1 MFIIYNLIFLLFAL
15 VNLPIYLFK
24 GKFHKGFS
32 ARFGKLPKDLLLDR
46 PIWVHAVSVGEA
58 ASIAGLIT
66 ELRKLYPKKSFV
78 ISTVTPTGNKIAQK
92 IAKNTD
98 FVTYLP
104 FDLSWIVSSVIN
116 RINPSLFI
124 IAETELWP
132 NLIRCLYKK
141 NIPMITVNGRISD
154 KSFKGYLGIRILLK
168 PTLEKIR
175 MFCVQTDV
183 DASRFKAMG
192 VSAGKIKVTGNMKFD
207 IAPRVSPESAGA
219 SRTLLGLEPH
229 ERLLVAASTHPGE
242 EKIIL
247 GAYLEISKAMPEVR
261 LLIAPRHPQRS
272 HEIFGIIKKA
282 GLLSMRV
289 SRIGIDDLKPGSPV
303 FILDTIGQLL
313 NFYNIADVVFVGGSL
328 IKKGGHNILEPAA
341 LAKPIIFGP
350 YMFNFR
356 DITDLFLQVNAA
368 VMVSGAEDLQ
378 ASITLLLKDRQRSK
392 ELGEDAQKLIWQNQ
406 GATLR
411 NAREISLLSI

>member
-1 MFIIYNLIFLLFAL
+1 MFIIYNLVFLLFAL
-15 VNLPIYLFK
+15 INLPVYLFK

-32 ARFGKLPKDLLLDR
+32 ARFGKLPKNLLLDR

-58 ASIAGLIT
+58 ASVAGLIT
-66 ELRKLYPKKSFV
+66 ELRSLYPRKSFV
-78 ISTVTPTGNKIAQK
+78 ITTITPTGNKIAK
-92 IAKNTD
+92 NLAKD
-98 FVTYLP
+98 ADLVTYLP
-104 FDLSWIVSSVIN
+104 FDLSWIVGSVID

-154 KSFKGYLGIRILLK
+154 KSFKGYLRASFLFK
-168 PTLEKIR
+168 STLEKIR

-183 DASRFKAMG
+183 DALRFKAIG
-192 VSAGKIKVTGNMKFD
+192 VLANKIKVTGNMKFD
-207 IAPRVSPESAGA
+207 IVPKVSSEPAGA
-219 SRTLLGLEPH
+219 SRLLLGLKPE
-229 ERLLVAASTHPGE
+229 EKLLIAASTHPGE

-247 GAYLEISKAMPEVR
+247 DCFVGISNAMPEVR
-261 LLIAPRHPQRS
+261 LMIAPRHPERA

-282 GLLSMRV
+282 GRESMRV
-289 SRIGIDDLKPGSPV
+289 SRIGIDALKPDSPV
-303 FILDTIGQLL
+303 FILDTIGQLI
-313 NFYNIADVVFVGGSL
+313 NFYHISDVVFVGGSL

-356 DITDLFLQVNAA
+356 DITDLFLKHQAA
-368 VMVSGAEDLQ
+368 VMVNDAQELQ
-378 ASITLLLKDRQRSK
+378 ANIEFLFKDRQRSK
-392 ELGEDAQKLIWQNQ
+392 ELGEAAQKLIWQNQ

-411 NAREISLLSI
+411 NAREIGLLLI

>member
-1 MFIIYNLIFLLFAL
+1 MFIIYNLVFLLFAL
-15 VNLPIYLFK
+15 VNLPVYLFK

-32 ARFGKLPKDLLLDR
+32 ARFGKLPKSLKLDR

-58 ASIAGLIT
+58 ASVAGLIT
-66 ELRKLYPKKSFV
+66 ELRSRYPKKSFV
-78 ISTVTPTGNKIAQK
+78 ITTVTPTGNKIAQK
-92 IAKNTD
+92 IAKDTD
-98 FVTYLP
+98 LVTYLP
-104 FDLSWIVSSVIN
+104 FDLSWIVGSVIN

-141 NIPMITVNGRISD
+141 NVPIVTVNGRISD
-154 KSFKGYLGIRILLK
+154 KSFKGYLGISFLLK
-168 PTLEKIR
+168 PTLERIR

-183 DASRFKAMG
+183 DALRFKAIG
-192 VSAGKIKVTGNMKFD
+192 VLANKIKVTGNMKFD
-207 IAPRVSPESAGA
+207 IAPKASSQPAGS
-219 SRTLLGLEPH
+219 SRSLLRLKSH
-229 ERLLVAASTHPGE
+229 EKLLIAASTHPGE

-247 GAYLEISKAMPEVR
+247 EAYKGICAAMPEVR
-261 LLIAPRHPQRS
+261 LLIAPRHPERS

-282 GLLSMRV
+282 GWGSMRV
-289 SRIGIDDLKPGSPV
+289 SRVGIDDLKPGSPV

-341 LAKPIIFGP
+341 FAKPIIFGP

-356 DITDLFLQVNAA
+356 DITDLFLKHHAA
-368 VMVSGAEDLQ
+368 VMVNDAQELQ
-378 ASITLLLKDRQRSK
+378 ANIELLLKDHQRSK
-392 ELGEDAQKLIWQNQ
+392 ELGEAAQKLIWQNQ

-411 NAREISLLSI
+411 NAREIGLLLI